1 MNAWVADPDDDA
13 PTLDIKWIAPQSI
26 SRVTLMFDTDFDHA
40 METVTRGHPEDVM
53 PFAVKHYRLRN
64 GDGEVLAEVSD
75 NHQTVNRI
83 EFDEL
88 VEIDRLQVEVVASQ
102 GDAPAA
108 VFALHCYE

>member
-1 MNAWVADPDDDA
+1 MS
-13 PTLDIKWIAPQSI
+13 KWDMPQSI

-64 GDGEVLAEVSD
+64 GEGCVLAEVSD
-75 NHQTVNRI
+75 NHQTVNRF
-83 EFDEL
+83 EFDEPI
-88 VEIDRLQVEVVASQ
+88 ETDRLQVEIIDSQ
-102 GDAPAA
+102 GNAPAA